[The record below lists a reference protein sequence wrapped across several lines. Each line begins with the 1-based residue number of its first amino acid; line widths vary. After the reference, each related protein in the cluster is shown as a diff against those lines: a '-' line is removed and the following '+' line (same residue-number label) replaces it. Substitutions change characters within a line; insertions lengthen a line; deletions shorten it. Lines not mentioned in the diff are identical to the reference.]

1 MEEKLNFLNKIR
13 INYSTLLVE
22 IGIQYLEEHPD
33 NNPTEFIATYFP
45 PHRIVHKILKEKFNE
60 NQRNQKSSELIM
72 ALNQKLEKIEAQ
84 LRNEVEI
91 ELIDDKLL
99 DTIKIKSVN
108 TTCKCIRHP

>member
-13 INYSTLLVE
+13 INYSKLLVE

-45 PHRIVHKILKEKFNE
+45 PHRTVHKILKEKWNA
-60 NQRNQKSSELIM
+60 NQRNQKSNELKM
-72 ALNQKLEKIEAQ
+72 ALNKKLEQIEAQ

-91 ELIDDKLL
+91 ELVDEILE
-99 DTIKIKSVN
+99 TIKIKSVT
-108 TTCKCIRHP
+108 TTCKSNRHP